1 MKYHYDYRFLSRYM
15 EENNLS
21 KKDLLE
27 ALGVKDYVS
36 LNRWLDGKTPIHTAA
51 MLRLCNYYQIPLS
64 SFFMDADSKI
74 DGNDL
79 DRGMHPILPN
89 PDAQP
94 LPTADYGMGDHDGT
108 IKRGYG
114 IVDPSITD
122 RTMSTFAQRRAV
134 EKGYLAA
141 PEYSNTTET
150 PIIAAAQHAADME
163 TPNTPTPNALP
174 TDTPAPPEQQ
184 QPEQENTTQEATVL
198 GDSVAEPLD
207 SVAEPLPIYD
217 RDALILRLRLDHA
230 NELRRLEQSHRDRE
244 DTIRQHWQ
252 KKLDEQHDR
261 LFSLIEKQQE
271 ELNRLRKK
279 G

>member
-1 MKYHYDYRFLSRYM
+1 
-15 EENNLS
+15 
-21 KKDLLE
+21 
-27 ALGVKDYVS
+27 
-36 LNRWLDGKTPIHTAA
+36 
-51 MLRLCNYYQIPLS
+51 
-64 SFFMDADSKI
+64 MDADSKI

-79 DRGMHPILPN
+79 DRGMHPILAN

-122 RTMSTFAQRRAV
+122 RTMSSFAQRRAV

-141 PEYSNTTET
+141 PEYYNTTET

-163 TPNTPTPNALP
+163 PPNTPSPDVVATDAP
-174 TDTPAPPEQQ
+174 TPPEQQ
-184 QPEQENTTQEATVL
+184 QPEQEATVL

>member
-1 MKYHYDYRFLSRYM
+1 MNYNYDYRFLSRYM

-94 LPTADYGMGDHDGT
+94 LPTADYGMGDHDST
-108 IKRGYG
+108 IKRGHG
-114 IVDPSITD
+114 IVDPRIPD
-122 RTMSTFAQRRAV
+122 RTMSSSAQRR
-134 EKGYLAA
+134 
-141 PEYSNTTET
+141 P
-150 PIIAAAQHAADME
+150 
-163 TPNTPTPNALP
+163 
-174 TDTPAPPEQQ
+174 
-184 QPEQENTTQEATVL
+184 
-198 GDSVAEPLD
+198 
-207 SVAEPLPIYD
+207 
-217 RDALILRLRLDHA
+217 R
-230 NELRRLEQSHRDRE
+230 
-244 DTIRQHWQ
+244 
-252 KKLDEQHDR
+252 
-261 LFSLIEKQQE
+261 
-271 ELNRLRKK
+271 
-279 G
+279 

>member
-122 RTMSTFAQRRAV
+122 RTMSSFAQRRAV

-141 PEYSNTTET
+141 PEYYNTTET

-163 TPNTPTPNALP
+163 TPNTPA
-174 TDTPAPPEQQ
+174 PEQ
-184 QPEQENTTQEATVL
+184 PETHGEETTPIAEEEATVL
-198 GDSVAEPLD
+198 GDSVAD
-207 SVAEPLPIYD
+207 PLPLYD
-217 RDALILRLRLDHA
+217 HDALILRLRLNHA
-230 NELRRLEQSHRDRE
+230 NELRRLEQAHRDRE
-244 DTIRQHWQ
+244 DAIRQHWQ
-252 KKLDEQHDR
+252 KKLDEQYDR

-279 G
+279 V

>member
-74 DGNDL
+74 ADNDL
-79 DRGMHPILPN
+79 ANGLHPVLPN
-89 PDAQP
+89 PEAQP
-94 LPTADYGMGDHDGT
+94 LPTADYGMSDQDGT

-114 IVDPSITD
+114 RVDPSITD
-122 RTMSTFAQRRAV
+122 RTMSSFAQRRAV
-134 EKGYLAA
+134 EKGFLSAS
-141 PEYSNTTET
+141 EYYHNIES
-150 PIIAAAQHAADME
+150 PVLAAAQHAADME
-163 TPNTPTPNALP
+163 TPNTPA
-174 TDTPAPPEQQ
+174 PEQ
-184 QPEQENTTQEATVL
+184 PETHGAETTPIAEEEATVL
-198 GDSVAEPLD
+198 GDSVAD
-207 SVAEPLPIYD
+207 PLPLYD
-217 RDALILRLRLDHA
+217 HDALILRLRLNHA
-230 NELRRLEQSHRDRE
+230 NELRRLEQAHRDRE
-244 DTIRQHWQ
+244 DAIRQHWP
-252 KKLDEQHDR
+252 KKLDEQYDR

-279 G
+279 V

>member
-1 MKYHYDYRFLSRYM
+1 MNYNYDYRFLSRYM

-122 RTMSTFAQRRAV
+122 RTMSSFAQRRAV

-141 PEYSNTTET
+141 PEYYNTTET

-163 TPNTPTPNALP
+163 TPNTPSPDVLP

-184 QPEQENTTQEATVL
+184 QPEQEATVL

>member
-1 MKYHYDYRFLSRYM
+1 MNYNYDYRFLSRYM

-94 LPTADYGMGDHDGT
+94 LPTAEYGMADHDGT

-122 RTMSTFAQRRAV
+122 RTMSSFAQRRAV
-134 EKGYLAA
+134 EKGFLAA
-141 PEYSNTTET
+141 PEYYHTIES
-150 PIIAAAQHAADME
+150 PILAAAQHAADME
-163 TPNTPTPNALP
+163 TPNTPDDMETPN
-174 TDTPAPPEQQ
+174 TPADNHPEQQ
-184 QPEQENTTQEATVL
+184 EREQENTVL
-198 GDSVAEPLD
+198 GESVAD
-207 SVAEPLPIYD
+207 PLPLYD

-230 NELRRLEQSHRDRE
+230 NELRHLEQAHRDRE

-279 G
+279 V

>member
-94 LPTADYGMGDHDGT
+94 LPTAEYGMGDHDGT

-122 RTMSTFAQRRAV
+122 RTMSSFAQRRAV

-141 PEYSNTTET
+141 PEYYNTTET

-163 TPNTPTPNALP
+163 TPNNPSPAVLP
-174 TDTPAPPEQQ
+174 TDAPAPPEQQ
-184 QPEQENTTQEATVL
+184 TTEQEATVL

>member
-1 MKYHYDYRFLSRYM
+1 MNYNYDYRFLARFMM
-15 EENNLS
+15 ENDLS

-36 LNRWLDGKTPIHTAA
+36 INRWLDGKTPIHTAA

-74 DGNDL
+74 ANNDL
-79 DRGMHPILPN
+79 ANGLHPVLPN

-94 LPTADYGMGDHDGT
+94 LPTADYGMSDHDGT

-122 RTMSTFAQRRAV
+122 RTMSSFAQRRAV

-141 PEYSNTTET
+141 PEYYNTTET

-163 TPNTPTPNALP
+163 TPNTPA
-174 TDTPAPPEQQ
+174 PEQ
-184 QPEQENTTQEATVL
+184 PETHGEETTPIAEEEATVL
-198 GDSVAEPLD
+198 GDSVAEPL
-207 SVAEPLPIYD
+207 PLYD
-217 RDALILRLRLDHA
+217 HDALILRLRLNHA
-230 NELRRLEQSHRDRE
+230 NELRRLEQAHRDRE
-244 DTIRQHWQ
+244 DAIRQHWQ
-252 KKLDEQHDR
+252 KKLDEQYDR

-279 G
+279 V

>member
-1 MKYHYDYRFLSRYM
+1 MNYNYDYRFLSRYM

-74 DGNDL
+74 NGNDL

-94 LPTADYGMGDHDGT
+94 LPTADYGIGNKNGT

-122 RTMSTFAQRRAV
+122 RTMSSFAQRRAV
-134 EKGYLAA
+134 EKGFLSA
-141 PEYSNTTET
+141 PEYYHTIEN
-150 PIIAAAQHAADME
+150 PVIAAAKHAADME
-163 TPNTPTPNALP
+163 TPNTP
-174 TDTPAPPEQQ
+174 DVEQPEQQ
-184 QPEQENTTQEATVL
+184 ERGQEDTIL
-198 GDSVAEPLD
+198 GDSV
-207 SVAEPLPIYD
+207 SEPLPIYD
-217 RDALILRLRLDHA
+217 RDALMLRLRLDHA
-230 NELRRLEQSHRDRE
+230 NELRRLEQSHRERE

-279 G
+279 V

>member
-1 MKYHYDYRFLSRYM
+1 MNYNYDYRFLSRYM

-122 RTMSTFAQRRAV
+122 RSMSSFAQRRAV

-141 PEYSNTTET
+141 PEYYNTTET

-163 TPNTPTPNALP
+163 TPNTPAAEHPETHGEETTPIA
-174 TDTPAPPEQQ
+174 E
-184 QPEQENTTQEATVL
+184 EEATVL
-198 GDSVAEPLD
+198 GDSVAEPL
-207 SVAEPLPIYD
+207 PLYD
-217 RDALILRLRLDHA
+217 HDALILRLRLNHA
-230 NELRRLEQSHRDRE
+230 NELRRLEQAHRDRE
-244 DTIRQHWQ
+244 DAIRQHWQ
-252 KKLDEQHDR
+252 KKLDEQYDR

-279 G
+279 V

>member
-1 MKYHYDYRFLSRYM
+1 M
-15 EENNLS
+15 ETRLKEVFAFVNNKGGVAKTTSVQNVAAGMLRKNPALRILVIDLDPQCNLS
-21 KKDLLE
+21 SLMNWSSYKDDIT
-27 ALGVKDYVS
+27 VYDS
-36 LNRWLDGKTPIHTAA
+36 LIAA
-51 MLRLCNYYQIPLS
+51 
-64 SFFMDADSKI
+64 DAD
-74 DGNDL
+74 
-79 DRGMHPILPN
+79 
-89 PDAQP
+89 P
-94 LPTADYGMGDHDGT
+94 LPSLHVYQSEPGLYFLPASPKLADIERALNTQMQPKLALST
-108 IKRGYG
+108 ILGS
-114 IVDPSITD
+114 P
-122 RTMSTFAQRRAV
+122 
-134 EKGYLAA
+134 LHLH
-141 PEYSNTTET
+141 SNT
-150 PIIAAAQHAADME
+150 
-163 TPNTPTPNALP
+163 
-174 TDTPAPPEQQ
+174 
-184 QPEQENTTQEATVL
+184 QESTTQGATVL

>member
-1 MKYHYDYRFLSRYM
+1 MNYNYDYRFLSRYM

-114 IVDPSITD
+114 IVDPSISD
-122 RTMSTFAQRRAV
+122 RTMSSFAQRRAV

-141 PEYSNTTET
+141 PEYYNTTET

-163 TPNTPTPNALP
+163 TPNTPFPDAVP
-174 TDTPAPPEQQ
+174 TDAPAPPEQQ
-184 QPEQENTTQEATVL
+184 QPEQQQPEQEATVL
-198 GDSVAEPLD
+198 GDSVAEIGRA
-207 SVAEPLPIYD
+207 SC
-217 RDALILRLRLDHA
+217 
-230 NELRRLEQSHRDRE
+230 RE
-244 DTIRQHWQ
+244 RV
-252 KKLDEQHDR
+252 
-261 LFSLIEKQQE
+261 
-271 ELNRLRKK
+271 
-279 G
+279 

>member
-89 PDAQP
+89 PEAQP

-122 RTMSTFAQRRAV
+122 RTMSSFAQRRAV

-141 PEYSNTTET
+141 PEYYNTTET

-163 TPNTPTPNALP
+163 TPNNPAPDVLP
-174 TDTPAPPEQQ
+174 TDAPADNHHEQQ
-184 QPEQENTTQEATVL
+184 QPEQEATVL
-198 GDSVAEPLD
+198 GD